1 MTVPL
6 PLRMQTPRCR
16 RRAKVDMLSTISA
29 PLATS
34 TTWERRALGL
44 SRVMMMGGF
53 GLFLEPAG
61 RPLGLLVTSLPPLPP
76 DSFPS
81 VVGEVVA
88 AEVEE

>member
-16 RRAKVDMLSTISA
+16 RLAKADMLSMMSA
-29 PLATS
+29 PPATS

-61 RPLGLLVTSLPPLPP
+61 RPLGLLVISLPPPTTA
-76 DSFPS
+76 SFPS
-81 VVGEVVA
+81 AAGEVVP